1 MQPDLRFMDRL
12 TQKPSKRNRDLI
24 LKYTVSAMLSCKHPT
39 SLQVFSNPQRV
50 RVLWGRVFIF
60 FFFPL
65 SFVAVSNSAE
75 FATRADTKHGERT
88 AVEAGLL

>member
-60 FFFPL
+60 FFF
-65 SFVAVSNSAE
+65 SS
-75 FATRADTKHGERT
+75 
-88 AVEAGLL
+88 